1 MKKINLSFVSKIR
14 NNAFIFSFC
23 FFIIVIFLFWGII
36 YAEGNT
42 LNNNNR
48 VEEKLKE
55 EQAKDKKV
63 KEEKVKEEKIKEE
76 KLKEE
81 FSSKTENLGLL
92 IEERKIAID
101 KTKEEL
107 VKIIN
112 KEAEDVVKNNKLL
125 EEKAK
130 EEKVKE
136 EKIKEEKAKEE
147 KVKEEKIKEEK
158 AKEQKLKEEKVKEE
172 KIKEEKVKEEK
183 VNVLRDDVLKKVDS
197 SLSKST
203 DITSKD
209 INDLKKDINNDI
221 NNLQLT
227 NNKDKDILNTSETS
241 KKEIVNKLDE
251 LSELINNQTVSF
263 REKDGR
269 LLYKDSNKDGISDYD
284 SIYLFNIDPILPT
297 PVSVYEGKSINA
309 EEKILLGFDPTK
321 TELVKIETEKPQD
334 STAKVLST
342 YKVKKVDLTEE
353 KEVVFSGQA
362 LPNSFVTLYIYS
374 TPIIVTVK
382 TDNNGEWRYILDKEL
397 ENGDHTVYIATVNN
411 SGNIVAKSSPYLFTK
426 TAEAV
431 TFRDASVAEVYT
443 DQNKPGLLKGD
454 VVIYVVI
461 LIIMIIL
468 TLFGISISRKEK
480 IQ

>member
-1 MKKINLSFVSKIR
+1 ML
-14 NNAFIFSFC
+14 
-23 FFIIVIFLFWGII
+23 
-36 YAEGNT
+36 
-42 LNNNNR
+42 
-48 VEEKLKE
+48 
-55 EQAKDKKV
+55 
-63 KEEKVKEEKIKEE
+63 
-76 KLKEE
+76 
-81 FSSKTENLGLL
+81 
-92 IEERKIAID
+92 
-101 KTKEEL
+101 
-107 VKIIN
+107 
-112 KEAEDVVKNNKLL
+112 
-125 EEKAK
+125 
-130 EEKVKE
+130 
-136 EKIKEEKAKEE
+136 EEKAKEE

-183 VNVLRDDVLKKVDS
+183 VNVLRDDILKKVDS